1 MAREQIKWL
10 TPGRIIP
17 ARKNGIRIV
26 QSPERSSVRHSV
38 GNVVI
43 LAILFSIGQSL
54 ADGSPGLEIH
64 YPPDE
69 SVVRPGESITLNV
82 RPLGG
87 FSPDRL
93 SVVTAVGEVTIV
105 PQHEYPRHMRSY
117 LVEYTVP
124 EDTRSQVALS
134 VIGAETASGRIFS
147 DSITLKVEKPGPL
160 IDLEIRNGQIHL
172 HGAQA
177 SEKLDVRGLYI
188 DGSEKD
194 LSGSAK
200 GTTYISTDPTFAT
213 VDSEGIVRAG
223 KRDGR
228 STVVATTGKE
238 SMFVNII
245 VDGVNGSPR
254 FEHIWD
260 PKVRI
265 NEFLEFSVITIDP
278 EGTVAS
284 LSAEILPEGATFVDN
299 GDGTGTIRWK
309 PRDQSKQF
317 HEVKIVATD
326 ADDPEVLGDGWFVI
340 EVVP

>member
-1 MAREQIKWL
+1 MTREQIQWL
-10 TPGRIIP
+10 TPSSIVLAG
-17 ARKNGIRIV
+17 KHGKRIV
-26 QSPERSSVRHSV
+26 QSLERRLVRRSF
-38 GNVVI
+38 GRIVI
-43 LAILFSIGQSL
+43 LAILFSYGQSF
-54 ADGSPGLEIH
+54 ADDSPGLEIH

-87 FSPDRL
+87 FAPDRL
-93 SVVTAVGEVTIV
+93 SVVTAVGDVKIV
-105 PQHEYPRHMRSY
+105 PQQEYPRHMRSY

-134 VIGAETASGRIFS
+134 VIGAETASGRTFS
-147 DSITLKVEKPGPL
+147 DSITFKVEKRGPL
-160 IDLEIRNGQIHL
+160 INLEIRNGQIHL

-194 LSGSAK
+194 LSGAAK

-213 VDSEGIVRAG
+213 VDREGIVRAG

-228 STVVATTGKE
+228 STVVATNGKE

-245 VDGVNGSPR
+245 VGGVNGSPR
-254 FEHIWD
+254 FERIWD
-260 PKVRI
+260 PNVRI
-265 NEFLEFSVITIDP
+265 NELLEFSVITIDP

-299 GDGTGTIRWK
+299 GDGTGTIRWT
-309 PRDQSKQF
+309 PRDRSKRF

-326 ADDPEVLGDGWFVI
+326 ADDPEVLGAGWFVI
-340 EVVP
+340 EIVP

>member
-1 MAREQIKWL
+1 MTREQIKWL
-10 TPGRIIP
+10 TPCSIIL
-17 ARKNGIRIV
+17 AGKHGNRIV
-26 QSPERSSVRHSV
+26 QSLERRSVRRSF
-38 GNVVI
+38 GKIVI
-43 LAILFSIGQSL
+43 LAILFSYGQSL
-54 ADGSPGLEIH
+54 ADDSPGLEIH

-87 FSPDRL
+87 FAPDRL
-93 SVVTAVGEVTIV
+93 SVVTAVGTVKII
-105 PQHEYPRHMRSY
+105 PQQEYPRHMRSY

-124 EDTRSQVALS
+124 EDTRNQVEIT
-134 VIGAETASGRIFS
+134 VIGAETAAGRTFS
-147 DSITLKVEKPGPL
+147 DSIILKVEKAGPL
-160 IDLEIRNGQIHL
+160 IDLEIRNGRIRL
-172 HGAQA
+172 HGSQA
-177 SEKLDVRGLYI
+177 SEKLDVWGLYI
-188 DGSEKD
+188 DGSEKE
-194 LSGSAK
+194 LSGFAK

-228 STVVATTGKE
+228 STVVATNGKE
-238 SMFVNII
+238 SMFVNIF

-254 FEHIWD
+254 FERIWD

-299 GDGTGTIRWK
+299 GDGTGTIRWT
-309 PRDQSKQF
+309 PRDRSKRF
-317 HEVKIVATD
+317 HEIKIVATD